1 MNYKSIIYAF
11 FISLTSSAISAQI
24 TITNSYF
31 PNAGDSFKIA
41 TATSATAQL
50 AKVTPAGGNQTW
62 NFNFLRSDRNSTAFS
77 TEVYKAIASDTAAFN
92 QYPSGELIR
101 QTDTGQV
108 AILNRTTTK
117 LELLGFKGVNLGAIN
132 IPGVAFRY
140 NPPINE
146 RHAPLIYNLPTISFV
161 SNFTATV
168 PSSVVPDSILSR
180 LPIRPDSIRINYRI
194 SRQDKTD
201 AWGTVIIPGSNSAVS
216 ALRERR
222 FEEREFRIEIKVS
235 FFPWVDITTALG
247 STLGEGFRSPK
258 DTVINYYFWSN
269 TSKQPLVVIN
279 TNEKD
284 SITSVRYKW
293 QAIVAGLKN
302 TEGVL
307 NDVSMIVF
315 PNPAKANEATFV
327 EIKNWKSTDY
337 DISIAQSDGK
347 IVSTLRGKTPS
358 NSDFN
363 INIPPLPQG
372 FYVLKITDGK
382 GTKSVKFSL
391 N

>member
-11 FISLTSSAISAQI
+11 FISLTSTAISAQI
-24 TITNSYF
+24 TLSNNYF
-31 PNAGDSFKIA
+31 PAAGDSFKIA
-41 TATSATAQL
+41 TATSTTARL
-50 AKVTPAGGNQTW
+50 AKVAPAGGNQTW

-77 TEVYKAIASDTAAFN
+77 TEIYKAIASDTAAFK

-108 AILNRTTTK
+108 AVLNRTTTK

-161 SNFTATV
+161 SNFTVTV
-168 PSSVVPDSILSR
+168 PGNVIPDSLLSR
-180 LPIRPDSIRINYRI
+180 LPIKPDSIRINYRI

-201 AWGTVIIPGSNSAVS
+201 AWGTVLIPGATTAAT

-222 FEEREFRIEIKVS
+222 FEEREFRLEVKVS
-235 FFPWVDITTALG
+235 IFPWVDITTALG
-247 STLGEGFRSPK
+247 STLGEGFRQPK
-258 DTVINYYFWSN
+258 DTVISYYFWSN
-269 TSKQPLVVIN
+269 TTKQPLVVIN
-279 TNEKD
+279 TNGSD

-302 TEGVL
+302 TEGVD
-307 NDVSMIVF
+307 NASITVF

-327 EIKNWKSTDY
+327 EIKNWKSSDY
-337 DISIAQSDGK
+337 DISIAQLDGK
-347 IVSTLRGKTPS
+347 IVSILRSKAPS
-358 NSDFN
+358 SAPFN
-363 INIPPLPQG
+363 VSLPPLPQG
-372 FYVLKITDGK
+372 FYLLKISDGEGFK
-382 GTKSVKFSL
+382 TVKFSL

>member
-11 FISLTSSAISAQI
+11 FISLTSTAISAQI
-24 TITNSYF
+24 TLSNNYF
-31 PNAGDSFKIA
+31 PAAGDSFKIA
-41 TATSATAQL
+41 TATAASARL
-50 AKVTPAGGNQTW
+50 AKITPAGGNQTW

-108 AILNRTTTK
+108 AVLNRTTTK

-168 PSSVVPDSILSR
+168 PSNVIPDSLLSR
-180 LPIRPDSIRINYRI
+180 LPIKPDSIRINYRI

-201 AWGTVIIPGSNSAVS
+201 AWGTVLIPGATTAAA

-222 FEEREFRIEIKVS
+222 FEEREFRLEVKLGI
-235 FFPWVDITTALG
+235 FPWVDITTALG
-247 STLGEGFRSPK
+247 STLGEGFRQPK
-258 DTVINYYFWSN
+258 DTVISYFFWSN
-269 TSKQPLVVIN
+269 TAKQPLVVIN
-279 TNEKD
+279 TNGSD

-302 TEGVL
+302 TEGVD
-307 NDVSMIVF
+307 NASITVF
-315 PNPAKANEATFV
+315 PNPAKANEAFFV
-327 EIKNWKSTDY
+327 EIKNWKSSDY
-337 DISIAQSDGK
+337 DISIAQLDGK
-347 IVSTLRGKTPS
+347 IVSILRGKAPS

-363 INIPPLPQG
+363 ISIPPLPQG

>member
-11 FISLTSSAISAQI
+11 FISLTSTAISAQI
-24 TITNSYF
+24 TLSNNYF
-31 PNAGDSFKIA
+31 PAAGDSFKIA
-41 TATSATAQL
+41 TATSTTARL
-50 AKVTPAGGNQTW
+50 AKVAPAGGNQTW

-77 TEVYKAIASDTAAFN
+77 TEIYKAIASDTAAFN

-108 AILNRTTTK
+108 AVLNRTTTK

-168 PSSVVPDSILSR
+168 PGNVIPDSLLSR
-180 LPIRPDSIRINYRI
+180 LPIKPDSIRINYRI

-201 AWGTVIIPGSNSAVS
+201 AWGTVLIPGATTAAT

-222 FEEREFRIEIKVS
+222 FEEREFRLEVKVS
-235 FFPWVDITTALG
+235 IFPWVDITTALG
-247 STLGEGFRSPK
+247 STLGEGFRQPK
-258 DTVINYYFWSN
+258 DTVISYYFWSN
-269 TSKQPLVVIN
+269 TTKQPLVVIN
-279 TNEKD
+279 TNGSD

-302 TEGVL
+302 TEGVD
-307 NDVSMIVF
+307 NASITVF

-327 EIKNWKSTDY
+327 EIKNWKSSDY
-337 DISIAQSDGK
+337 DISIAQLDGK
-347 IVSTLRGKTPS
+347 IVSILRGKAP
-358 NSDFN
+358 FN
-363 INIPPLPQG
+363 APFNVSLPPLPQG
-372 FYVLKITDGK
+372 FYLLKISNGEGFKT
-382 GTKSVKFSL
+382 VKFSL